1 MEIAFRYNRT
11 CIRYLAP
18 FLNSFFSPNVHTIN
32 LSTGVP
38 GDTLSLRQPVH
49 YTFSELVNQT
59 KEKYDNYST

>member
-18 FLNSFFSPNVHTIN
+18 FLNSFFNPNVHTIN

-38 GDTLSLRQPVH
+38 GDTLSLKSTGSLHFLRIGQPDERKV
-49 YTFSELVNQT
+49 
-59 KEKYDNYST
+59 